1 MTVCIT
7 GEPKEIADLVL
18 AIQDQQNQRALE
30 TAAEELF
37 QNAQSGDPDSVR
49 TALDLING

>member
-1 MTVCIT
+1 MTVCMT

-30 TAAEELF
+30 TAAGELF
-37 QNAQSGDPDSVR
+37 KSAQSGDLESVKA
-49 TALDLING
+49 ALDLINE